1 MRLYKEIENEYILA
15 IGEGVNGKEISR
27 EEYDNILSVIRDRP
41 TAQNGYEYRLK
52 ENLTWEL
59 FEVDDIQEEDG
70 EISDSDALAIITGGA
85 AV

>member
-59 FEVDDIQEEDG
+59 FEVDDIPEEDG
-70 EISDSDALAIITGGA
+70 EISDSDALSIITGGT
-85 AV
+85 V

>member
-41 TAQNGYEYRLK
+41 TAENG
-52 ENLTWEL
+52 
-59 FEVDDIQEEDG
+59 FE
-70 EISDSDALAIITGGA
+70 
-85 AV
+85 